1 MTTKTCITEGI
12 VGVISAWVFLWLFP
26 LASSMESMVSSY
38 YATNISNTPTIISTA
53 TLVFSISLFG
63 IVAIYCLGTCL
74 EKLIFYVYDYRIE
87 IKSLIARKQE

>member
-12 VGVISAWVFLWLFP
+12 IGVISAWVFLWLFP
-26 LASSMESMVSSY
+26 IASTMESLVSSY

-63 IVAIYCLGTCL
+63 IVAIYCLGVCL
-74 EKLIFYVYDYRIE
+74 EKLIFYVYEHRED
-87 IKSLIARKQE
+87 IKNIWGEFK